1 MLIHLHA
8 FLKAFFKITTNV
20 RRQNMTR
27 KTTGVI
33 SRFDGSTVCCQLLL
47 AHAQQ
52 GVTATEILLG
62 ANSSLKRPPTT

>member
-1 MLIHLHA
+1 
-8 FLKAFFKITTNV
+8 
-20 RRQNMTR
+20 MTR

-33 SRFDGSTVCCQLLL
+33 PALMAALCCQLLL